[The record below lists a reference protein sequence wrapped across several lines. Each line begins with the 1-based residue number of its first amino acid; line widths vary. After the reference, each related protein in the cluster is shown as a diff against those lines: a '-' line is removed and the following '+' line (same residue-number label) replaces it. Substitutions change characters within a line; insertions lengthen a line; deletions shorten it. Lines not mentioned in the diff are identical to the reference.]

1 MKFQDIQKMAKA
13 KGINS
18 FGMRKT
24 DLIRAI
30 QRKENNP
37 ECYGTDRVEYCRE
50 LSCLWREECISLR
63 IQESPVEFAA
73 N

>member
-13 KGINS
+13 IGINS
-18 FGMRKT
+18 FGMKKT

-50 LSCLWREECISLR
+50 LSCLWREDCIALKF
-63 IQESPVEFAA
+63 QDAPLGAAA

>member
-1 MKFQDIQKMAKA
+1 MKYQDIQKIAKA

-24 DLIRAI
+24 SLIRAI

-50 LSCLWREECISLR
+50 LSCLWREDCIVLKFQDASLGA
-63 IQESPVEFAA
+63 VA